1 MRKILD
7 VIKIPIIII
16 LTFIIQIFISNNLE
30 IFGIS
35 PNLILVTVVM
45 ISMWN
50 TLAISLT
57 VAGVI
62 GIFADLI
69 FHFGIGQSLV
79 TYLVIAL
86 CISYISGRY
95 RKESKAAIIYITAM
109 ATGIWTLFQFV
120 YYIIDNA
127 VLINIFVLLKQVII
141 EILLNIVVAYILY
154 KIFEKSMNEDIL
166 NSVYR

>member
-1 MRKILD
+1 MKKILA
-7 VIKIPIIII
+7 VIKIPVIII
-16 LTFIIQIFISNNLE
+16 LTFIIQIFISNNFE

-35 PNLILVTVVM
+35 PNLILVTIVI

-50 TLAISLT
+50 ALPVNLT
-57 VAGVI
+57 ASGVM
-62 GIFADLI
+62 GIFTDLI
-69 FHFGIGQSLV
+69 FHFDIGQSLI

-109 ATGIWTLFQFV
+109 ATGIFTLFQFI
-120 YYIIDNA
+120 YYIIDSS
-127 VLINIFVLLKQVII
+127 VIINIFVLLKQAVI
-141 EILLNIVVAYILY
+141 EILLNIVVAYVLY
-154 KIFEKSMNEDIL
+154 KIFEKNMNEDIL

>member
-7 VIKIPIIII
+7 IIKIPVIVV
-16 LTFIIQIFISNNLE
+16 LTFIIQIFISKNFE
-30 IFGIS
+30 VFGIS
-35 PNLILVTVVM
+35 PNLILVTVVI

-50 TLAISLT
+50 TLFVNLT
-57 VAGVI
+57 VAGI
-62 GIFADLI
+62 MGIFADLI
-69 FHFGIGQSLV
+69 FHFDIGQSLI

-95 RKESKAAIIYITAM
+95 RKESKAAIIYITAL
-109 ATGIWTLFQFV
+109 ATGIFTLFQFV
-120 YYIIDNA
+120 YYIIDSSII
-127 VLINIFVLLKQVII
+127 INIFVLLKQAII
-141 EILLNIVVAYILY
+141 EILLNIVVAYVLY

>member
-1 MRKILD
+1 MKKIID

-16 LTFIIQIFISNNLE
+16 LTFIIQIFISNNFE
-30 IFGIS
+30 IFGIT
-35 PNLILVTVVM
+35 PNLILVTVVI

-50 TLAISLT
+50 NLSVNLI
-57 VAGVI
+57 VAGI
-62 GIFADLI
+62 MGLFADLI
-69 FHFGIGQSLV
+69 FNFDIGKSLV

-109 ATGIWTLFQFV
+109 ATGIFV
-120 YYIIDNA
+120 IFEFIYYIIDSTII
-127 VLINIFVLLKQVII
+127 INVFVLLKQVIV
-141 EILLNIVVAYILY
+141 EILLNIVVAYVLY
-154 KIFEKSMNEDIL
+154 KVFEKSMNEDIL

>member
-1 MRKILD
+1 MKKVLD
-7 VIKIPIIII
+7 VIKIPVIVV
-16 LTFIIQIFISNNLE
+16 LTFIVQIFISNNFE
-30 IFGIS
+30 IFGVT
-35 PNLILVTVVM
+35 PNLILVTVVI

-50 TLAISLT
+50 TLSIYLT
-57 VAGVI
+57 VAGVM

-69 FHFGIGQSLV
+69 FHFDIGQSLV
-79 TYLVIAL
+79 TYLTISI

-109 ATGIWTLFQFV
+109 ATGIFTLFQFV
-120 YYIIDNA
+120 YYIIDST
-127 VLINIFVLLKQVII
+127 VIINIFVLLKQIII

-154 KIFEKSMNEDIL
+154 KVFEKSMNEDIL